1 MNRQVKILLVDD
13 NEESLVA
20 LEAVLRPLQQ
30 VLLKARSGPEALKL
44 MSRHDFAVVLLD
56 VLMPGMDG
64 FATATH
70 IKRLDQ
76 ARDMPIIFLT
86 GAAPNPGPNPGPD
99 PGLNSGPGAAFRGY
113 AAGAVDYLSKP
124 FDPWV
129 LRSKVSVFMELF
141 RKSAVLMEQRAR
153 LAQFTRDD
161 EAMAGF
167 AARLGAVESR
177 LAGLSEDT
185 SGDEG
190 LREAVKDLADRVGAM
205 RAAFEAVPAA
215 RPGG

>member
-30 VLLKARSGPEALKL
+30 PLFKARSGPEAMKL
-44 MSRHDFAVVLLD
+44 MLRHDFAVVLLD

-64 FATATH
+64 FETATH

-76 ARDMPIIFLT
+76 TRDVPIIFLT
-86 GAAPNPGPNPGPD
+86 GTEPN
-99 PGLNSGPGAAFRGY
+99 SRAAFRGY
-113 AAGAVDYLSKP
+113 AVGAVDYLTKP

-129 LRSKVSVFMELF
+129 LRSKVAVFMELF
-141 RKSAVLMEQRAR
+141 RKNAVLVEQAA
-153 LAQFTRDD
+153 LLTQLVHDD
-161 EAMAGF
+161 EALSDF
-167 AARLGAVESR
+167 ARRLGSVEAR
-177 LAGLSEDT
+177 LAGLAAAT

-190 LREAVKDLADRVGAM
+190 LRDAVKDLADRVAAM
-205 RAAFEAVPAA
+205 QAAFEVASSTAPL
-215 RPGG
+215 RE

>member
-86 GAAPNPGPNPGPD
+86 GAAPNPGPG
-99 PGLNSGPGAAFRGY
+99 SGPGADFRGY

-141 RKSAVLMEQRAR
+141 RKSAVLLEQRAR

-185 SGDEG
+185 AGDEG